1 MLGSL
6 MIELEGVIHQ
16 KDMGSPVEEEEVGVL
31 EGIGAGS
38 GDSCLIVMGK
48 VCQKESGNVL

>member
-1 MLGSL
+1 